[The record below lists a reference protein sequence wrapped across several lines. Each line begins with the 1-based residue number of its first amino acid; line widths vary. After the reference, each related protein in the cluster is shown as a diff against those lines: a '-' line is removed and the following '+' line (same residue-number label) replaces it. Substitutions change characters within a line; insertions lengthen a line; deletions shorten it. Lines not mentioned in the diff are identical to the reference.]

1 MRNSYV
7 LGICGHAGAGKDMV
21 ADYLVKECGFVR
33 MALADPIKEIANR
46 YFGVPWEELRRS
58 DKPVN
63 VRWLLQQLGTE
74 VGRKYDPSIWVKSL
88 VQRIL
93 DSPDR
98 GLVITD
104 VRFPNEAE
112 ELVNGCGADLILI
125 RRPKNPNIGK
135 EMMHHASE
143 TSIEEIPF
151 DLFRTAFLNLEGKK
165 DELLQEVLL
174 NVKEWL
180 RCHVSRMSPDSDK
193 S

>member
-1 MRNSYV
+1 MKNSYV

-21 ADYLVKECGFVR
+21 ADYLVKELGFVR
-33 MALADPIKEIANR
+33 MALADPIKEIAHD
-46 YFGVPWEELRRS
+46 YFGVSYDTLRKS
-58 DKPVN
+58 DKPEK

-74 VGRKYDPSIWVKSL
+74 IGRTYDPEIWTKTL
-88 VQRIL
+88 CNRIQA
-93 DSPDR
+93 SPEKR
-98 GLVITD
+98 LVITD

-112 ELVNGCGADLILI
+112 ALVTGLGADLILI

-143 TSIEEIPF
+143 TSIQDIPF

-174 NVKEWL
+174 NVKEWV
-180 RCHVSRMSPDSDK
+180 RCHASRMNPDSDK